1 MDGLLFMYWVMDSS
15 PKASKYFI
23 ANKKTNNVHLI
34 LLRDFQFIQRWDG
47 EFEYAQLT
55 MISIIPWEWWMNFY
69 EVSFQIVKGETLE
82 EARDLTTKYLKEYM
96 KNKDEN
102 DVLSELCALEFPL
115 HQ

>member
-1 MDGLLFMYWVMDSS
+1 
-15 PKASKYFI
+15 
-23 ANKKTNNVHLI
+23 
-34 LLRDFQFIQRWDG
+34 
-47 EFEYAQLT
+47 
-55 MISIIPWEWWMNFY
+55 MNFY